1 MLPAAMHSYAFIPLN
16 LMNIVFLMSGLMHSA
31 VSRLQT
37 RFFAQKTKKRH
48 RCGKAN
54 PPKLDM

>member
-1 MLPAAMHSYAFIPLN
+1 MHRYAFISLN
-16 LMNIVFLMSGLMHSA
+16 LMNIVFLMSGLMHNA

-37 RFFAQKTKKRH
+37 RFFPQKAKKRH
-48 RCGKAN
+48 RWGKAN